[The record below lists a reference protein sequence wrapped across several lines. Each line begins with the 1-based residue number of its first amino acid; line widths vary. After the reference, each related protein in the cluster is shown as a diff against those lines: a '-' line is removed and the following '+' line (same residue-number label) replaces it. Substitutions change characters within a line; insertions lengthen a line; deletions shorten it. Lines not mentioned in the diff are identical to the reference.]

1 MGIRQIISV
10 SGIVA
15 IVASSAFAVVS
26 QTSPALA
33 DSGCPTGVAASLV
46 SGVYEIDTAAKLQ
59 WLKETGVKSNSY
71 KLTANINMSGC
82 TWTNGIGTNA
92 TPFSGT
98 FDGNSKTIS
107 NLTLSGTN
115 YLGLFGY
122 VSGIV
127 SDLTLAS
134 PSITATSQMIGA
146 LAGEVK
152 TGGSVSNITVTNVTA
167 TAPSQ
172 FVGGA
177 IGYVRANSTVSNV
190 IVSGNVS
197 SPGGVAGGVAAAVE
211 GTMTNVSSNAT
222 VSGSFNIG
230 GLAGSL
236 YSAGLITNSSAS
248 ATVSATSSSAG
259 GAVGSLSGTITAVT
273 TSGTVD
279 APMYAG
285 GLAGYADTY
294 VVLRSSSSATVTATG
309 SHAGGLVAYD
319 NFPGEIRGSYF
330 TGQVQAADS
339 VGGIG
344 GLLRSVIADSYSRGS
359 VTATSA
365 TNGGR
370 AGGLVGWLRN
380 VGVTGYPDASITNS
394 FASGLVTPPSG
405 SSSTVGGLVGN
416 YASGTITNSV
426 WDINSTGRSTSGGT
440 GAKGYSTQQLR
451 DYVLYDSDNLNWNI
465 TDGISSGNGVTTGT
479 TWSICS
485 GASGGYPFLTRQGL
499 SGTCLPTMAY
509 NGNGSTGGTA
519 PSDGTTPYTSGST
532 VSVVGNTGALT
543 KTGSVFAGWNTKA
556 NGTGTP
562 YAAGDSFTITAPV
575 MLFAQW
581 TTTPT
586 VTYQSNGGT
595 GFIGS
600 QTGAS
605 GSSITLSSGTGF
617 SRTGFQLSRWDTSAF
632 GTGVSYSLSQSI
644 TMPVG
649 GLTLWAV
656 WTATSSSSSSSTTS
670 TSTTSTTTPSNTSST
685 TTPPSASTTPTP
697 SSDTGQSSS
706 GGQTTQTTVAKS
718 QPSQSSSS
726 STTTTT
732 AAPSSSTTTTTTS
745 TVPQQSDVPDVEG
758 VGDSEAGA
766 TVGGKPVATSV
777 TDENGS
783 IVVSIGEASVRYTVL
798 DSAGI
803 RRSLGASSATEVQ
816 PGDTVTIELK
826 GFAEEAEATAW
837 LVPGDVSLG
846 SATLKNG
853 SGMITG
859 TVPADASSGV
869 RRLVTATQSAD
880 NEPIVVAY
888 GVEVSNASDSGP
900 SWSLVFLIFLGF
912 AAGGALIIPAARRR
926 RDDED

>member
-1 MGIRQIISV
+1 MGIRRIVSV
-10 SGIVA
+10 SGVVA
-15 IVASSAFAVVS
+15 IVASCAFAVVS

-33 DSGCPTGVAASLV
+33 DTGCPTGVAASLV

-82 TWTNGIGTNA
+82 TWTNGIGTNG

-122 VSGIV
+122 LSGTL

-134 PSITATSQMIGA
+134 PSITASSQMIGA
-146 LAGEVK
+146 IAGELRA
-152 TGGSVSNITVTNVTA
+152 GGSVSNVTVTNVSA

-177 IGYVRANSTVSNV
+177 FGWVKPNSTVTDVS
-190 IVSGNVS
+190 VSGSVS
-197 SPGGVAGGVAAAVE
+197 SPGGVAGGIAASLE
-211 GTMTNVSSNAT
+211 GSLTNVSSTAT
-222 VSGSFNIG
+222 VTGSFNIG
-230 GLAGSL
+230 GLVGSL
-236 YSAGLITNSSAS
+236 STGGIVSNSSS
-248 ATVSATSSSAG
+248 SGTVSATNSAAG
-259 GAVGSLSGTITAVT
+259 GAVGQGGGGTLSGVT
-273 TSGTVD
+273 TSGTVT
-279 APMYAG
+279 APMYGG
-285 GLAGYADTY
+285 GLIGYGNTY
-294 VVLRSSSSATVTATG
+294 FVIRSSSSATVTTTG
-309 SHAGGLVAYD
+309 IGAGGLVGYD
-319 NFPGEIRGSYF
+319 NYPGEIRGSFF
-330 TGQVQAADS
+330 TGQVQGS
-339 VGGIG
+339 EVVGGVG
-344 GLLRSVIADSYSRGS
+344 GLLRSVIEDSYSTGT

-370 AGGLVGWLRN
+370 AGGLVGWLTN
-380 VGVTGYPDASITNS
+380 SGLSGYPGASITNS
-394 FASGLVTPPSG
+394 FAAGLVTPPSG
-405 SSSTVGGLVGN
+405 GSSTVGGLVGN

-440 GAKGYSTQQLR
+440 AAKGYSTQQLR
-451 DYVLYDSDNLNWNI
+451 DYVLYNSDNLNWNI

-519 PSDGTTPYTSGST
+519 PLDGTTPYTSSST

-556 NGTGTP
+556 NGTGTS

-581 TTTPT
+581 TSTSSQTIS
-586 VTYQSNGGT
+586 YQSNGGS
-595 GFIGS
+595 GSISS
-600 QTGAS
+600 QTGS
-605 GSSITLSSGTGF
+605 TGSSITLSSGLSFT
-617 SRTGFQLSRWDTSAF
+617 RTGYTLSRWDTSAA
-632 GTGVSYSLSQSI
+632 GTGTSYSLGQSI
-644 TMPVG
+644 TIPAG

-656 WTATSSSSSSSTTS
+656 WMAAS
-670 TSTTSTTTPSNTSST
+670 STTSTTTPSNSST
-685 TTPPSASTTPTP
+685 TTTPSSASTTPTP
-697 SSDTGQSSS
+697 SSGAGQSSS

-718 QPSQSSSS
+718 QPSNT

-732 AAPSSSTTTTTTS
+732 VVSSTTTTTT
-745 TVPQQSDVPDVEG
+745 TVPKQSDAPDVDG

-766 TVGGKPVATSV
+766 TINGKPVATTV

-783 IVVSIGEASVRYTVL
+783 IVVTVGEASVRYTVVNA
-798 DSAGI
+798 AGI
-803 RRSLGASSATEVQ
+803 RRSLGAASAAEVQ

-826 GFAEEAEATAW
+826 GFAKNADATAW
-837 LVPGDVSLG
+837 LVPGDTSLG
-846 SATLKNG
+846 STTLKDG
-853 SGMITG
+853 SGLITG
-859 TVPADASSGV
+859 TVPADALSGV
-869 RRLVTATQSAD
+869 RRLVAATQSAD
-880 NEPIVVAY
+880 DEPIVIAY
-888 GVEVSNASDSGP
+888 GVEVANESDSGP
-900 SWSLVFLIFLGF
+900 SWSLVFLIFLGL
-912 AAGGALIIPAARRR
+912 AAVGALIIPAARRR
-926 RDDED
+926 RDEEN